1 MWSIDVLLMYSPMSI
16 TSISLLSHALC
27 WLAVW
32 VAYGI
37 IFGILM
43 NFGLAKF
50 NFWPP
55 HEKKQKKTKL
65 RKILGLQT
73 LENQRYFNFA
83 MFLALGSHFV
93 IMCFCMCLSFLFCGD
108 ILLSFGF
115 VFYCHFGLENDNE
128 MQNQMTTKWQRKTE
142 MTTHAK
148 PNDKNMPEKRQKY
161 IFNNPQS
168 LLVRFS

>member
-1 MWSIDVLLMYSPMSI
+1 MFCWCILQCLLHRFHCCHMPCVGLLSELLMGSS
-16 TSISLLSHALC
+16 SE
-27 WLAVW
+27 
-32 VAYGI
+32 
-37 IFGILM
+37 
-43 NFGLAKF
+43 
-50 NFWPP
+50 FWW
-55 HEKKQKKTKL
+55 
-65 RKILGLQT
+65 ILGLQNLIFDHHT
-73 LENQRYFNFA
+73 KKNKKKLNLGKSWACKHWKIKDIFNFA